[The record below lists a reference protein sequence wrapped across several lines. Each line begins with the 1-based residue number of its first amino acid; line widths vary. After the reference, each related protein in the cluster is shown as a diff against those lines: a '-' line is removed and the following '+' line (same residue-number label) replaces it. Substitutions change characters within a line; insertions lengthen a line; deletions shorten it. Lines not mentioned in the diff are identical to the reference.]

1 MDYFLDNYCHTTEF
15 CNENCRDYIL
25 DVQSTMMVYFILF
38 LIFYWTVEL
47 YFNSNK
53 NKEPLKVE
61 FLIKVKDDEYEAD
74 EESDESEY
82 ESDYEEEASAAD
94 HQSDKSDT
102 DTDSCTQA
110 DECRWVRNTNN
121 RLSRRVRSGSKL
133 PTDQYLKELAKRY

>member
-1 MDYFLDNYCHTTEF
+1 
-15 CNENCRDYIL
+15 
-25 DVQSTMMVYFILF
+25 MMVYFILF

>member
-15 CNENCRDYIL
+15 CNENCRDYIF
-25 DVQSTMMVYFILF
+25 DVQSTMIVYFILF

-47 YFNSNK
+47 YLNSNK

-82 ESDYEEEASAAD
+82 ESDYESSEEATDAD
-94 HQSDKSDT
+94 DKSN
-102 DTDSCTQA
+102 SCT
-110 DECRWVRNTNN
+110 EGKCRWVRDKNN
-121 RLSRRVRSGSKL
+121 RLSKK
-133 PTDQYLKELAKRY
+133 Y

>member
-15 CNENCRDYIL
+15 CNENCKDYIL
-25 DVQSTMMVYFILF
+25 DVQSTMIGYFILF

-74 EESDESEY
+74 EESDESDY
-82 ESDYEEEASAAD
+82 ESDYEEASDAD
-94 HQSDKSDT
+94 QSDCKS
-102 DTDSCTQA
+102 DSCTQA

-133 PTDQYLKELAKRY
+133 PTDQYLKKLAKRY